1 MYKCTFYILTNLE
14 RIERRMT
21 PAAHTSTATVC
32 FLTLRRTSG
41 GLKPGVPA
49 RGASLRG
56 RARHVVQV
64 VRLRGH
70 VQDT

>member
-49 RGASLRG
+49 LGAWRWG
-56 RARHVVQV
+56 R
-64 VRLRGH
+64 VRQEEQT
-70 VQDT
+70 VI